1 MSYQLDRIDLHILRV
16 LHSRG
21 RIPVVELAKQIN
33 LTTSPCSDRVKRLEK
48 EAISMVI
55 MPS

>member
-21 RIPVVELAKQIN
+21 RIP
-33 LTTSPCSDRVKRLEK
+33 
-48 EAISMVI
+48 
-55 MPS
+55 